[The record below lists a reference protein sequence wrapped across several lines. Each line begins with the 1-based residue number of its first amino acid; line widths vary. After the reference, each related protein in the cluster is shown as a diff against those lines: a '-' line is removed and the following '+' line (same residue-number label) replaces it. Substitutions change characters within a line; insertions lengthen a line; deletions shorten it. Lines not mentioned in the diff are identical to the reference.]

1 MRKSAVTVVI
11 ALIAA
16 LILPT
21 TSSAAPK
28 AGAKCPKKGKIQVYK
43 SYEYKCV
50 KKSGK
55 LVWSKG
61 NKISQT
67 PAATPEISP
76 TPEPTP
82 EATPTPDPTSSPA
95 AQPTP
100 SQSILPEPQPSPSTP
115 ITPENFLF
123 GDLCEKDPFI
133 PEQWGSMEEMLNPRG
148 TECSWPYRIVKKAM
162 PSVMPKTSVNE
173 SAINANM
180 CKLPGGE
187 KKNALV
193 AWPQHVIDFWT
204 KYQRHPSKK
213 SIVQLVPIYSLDA
226 PDNGKNPA
234 EDYKPYLDFLKDW
247 VDHASDGQGKL
258 EIRSPSRYIEFQK
271 NIRGFKLTHERPE
284 SIAINFRE
292 ALEKEILPKLDMRG
306 ANIAIVLLPTGSDF
320 SLTQQV
326 GLGQSRIG
334 NDFVRLTIFPPFTLT
349 AQLGYGA
356 NFIHPAW
363 WLHEMHHATAGL
375 DDMDLQTDDGLYF
388 WGLMSWSATEMLGW
402 QKWLMGLWGDEKVN
416 CADLSLGGT
425 YWLAPST
432 YQTNKKKLLVLPIS
446 NTKVIVIESMRA
458 GGLNYKMPNW
468 MEGVLIY
475 GVDNTTVDHH
485 TGTFVVKPQNRI
497 LKNPTLKGLSR
508 IFVNSDAA
516 LKQGEYAIYGGYK
529 ITVVESGAFGD
540 VVRVEKA

>member
-1 MRKSAVTVVI
+1 MRKSVVTIVI

-213 SIVQLVPIYSLDA
+213 SVVQLVPIYSLDA

-247 VDHASDGQGKL
+247 VEHASDGQGKL
-258 EIRSPSRYIEFQK
+258 EIRSPSRYIEFQQ

-292 ALEKEILPKLDMRG
+292 ALEREILPKLDMRG
-306 ANIAIVLLPTGSDF
+306 ANIAIVLL
-320 SLTQQV
+320 
-326 GLGQSRIG
+326 
-334 NDFVRLTIFPPFTLT
+334 
-349 AQLGYGA
+349 
-356 NFIHPAW
+356 
-363 WLHEMHHATAGL
+363 
-375 DDMDLQTDDGLYF
+375 
-388 WGLMSWSATEMLGW
+388 
-402 QKWLMGLWGDEKVN
+402 
-416 CADLSLGGT
+416 
-425 YWLAPST
+425 
-432 YQTNKKKLLVLPIS
+432 
-446 NTKVIVIESMRA
+446 
-458 GGLNYKMPNW
+458 
-468 MEGVLIY
+468 
-475 GVDNTTVDHH
+475 
-485 TGTFVVKPQNRI
+485 
-497 LKNPTLKGLSR
+497 
-508 IFVNSDAA
+508 
-516 LKQGEYAIYGGYK
+516 
-529 ITVVESGAFGD
+529 
-540 VVRVEKA
+540 